1 MSRTAN
7 NASREKTPLPEGNS
21 PLPGAR
27 TPLPGAWTRWIGLR
41 YLRARRDNRFVGFIS
56 GISMAGI
63 ALGVMTLIAVLSV
76 MNGFERELQQRI
88 LDVVAHATLEGEAG
102 RLDEWQQ
109 IRRLT
114 GGRPGV
120 VAVAPFI
127 EGRGM
132 LVAGERSAAV
142 ELRAII
148 PDDERA
154 VSDLHRHV
162 TGKGFDELVPGTWRI
177 LLGRGLAEKLA
188 VAPGDVVQ
196 LVIAQ
201 GNVTPAG
208 VAPRMR
214 RFTIAGLIDS
224 GMYEFDQGLA
234 LVHLDDARR
243 LYRLGD
249 SVTGLRYAFED
260 ADSAGRRIRDIA
272 ESLGGRYLI
281 SDWSRRHGNFFRS
294 IQVTKSIMFFVLLLV
309 VAVAAFNIIATLVM
323 VVKEKRAD
331 IAILRTLG
339 GSPRDMLTIFVVQGT
354 VIGFAGTAAGVAL
367 GLLVSANI
375 TKIVHG
381 LERAIGVAFVDP
393 RVYFISDLP
402 AEIRMADV
410 LLIGGTALA
419 LCIAATV
426 YPAWRAATTL
436 PAEALRHEV

>member
-1 MSRTAN
+1 MNSTAD
-7 NASREKTPLPEGNS
+7 SGRLEKT
-21 PLPGAR
+21 AF
-27 TPLPGAWTRWIGLR
+27 PGAWTGWIGFR

-76 MNGFERELQQRI
+76 MNGFERDLQQRI
-88 LDVVAHATLEGEAG
+88 LDVVSHATLEGDGG
-102 RLDEWQQ
+102 RLDDWEA
-109 IRRLT
+109 IRGLT
-114 GGRPGV
+114 GRQPGV

-132 LVAGERSAAV
+132 LVAGERSGAV
-142 ELRAII
+142 ELRAIL
-148 PDDERA
+148 PEDERA
-154 VSDLHRHV
+154 VSALHRHLS
-162 TGKGFDELVPGTWRI
+162 GRGYDELTPGAWRI
-177 LLGRGLAEKLA
+177 LLGRGLAGKLG
-188 VAPGDVVQ
+188 VAAGDQVQ
-196 LVIAQ
+196 VVIAQ

-214 RFTIAGLIDS
+214 RFTVAGTIDV

-234 LVHLDDARR
+234 VIHLDDARR
-243 LYRLGD
+243 LYRMGG
-249 SVTGLRYAFED
+249 SVTGLRYAFDD
-260 ADSAGRRIRDIA
+260 AASAGRRIREIA
-272 ESLGGRYLI
+272 GTVDGPLLI

-309 VAVAAFNIIATLVM
+309 VAVAAFNIISTLVM

-354 VIGFAGTAAGVAL
+354 VIGVLGTAAGVAL
-367 GLLVSANI
+367 GVLVSANI
-375 TKIVHG
+375 TAIVHG
-381 LERAIGVAFVDP
+381 LERVIGIVLVDP

-402 AEIRMADV
+402 SEIRSADV

-426 YPAWRAATTL
+426 YPAWRAATTQ

>member
-1 MSRTAN
+1 MNRT
-7 NASREKTPLPEGNS
+7 
-21 PLPGAR
+21 
-27 TPLPGAWTRWIGLR
+27 LPGAWTRWIGFR

-76 MNGFERELQQRI
+76 MNGFERDLQQRI
-88 LDVVAHATLEGEAG
+88 LDVVSHATLEGEEG
-102 RLDEWQQ
+102 RLDDWQP

-114 GGRPGV
+114 EGRPGV

-142 ELRAII
+142 ELRAIL

-154 VSDLHRHV
+154 VSALHRHV
-162 TGKGFDELVPGTWRI
+162 SGQDFGELVPGAWRV
-177 LLGRGLAEKLA
+177 LLGSGLAEKLG
-188 VAPGDVVQ
+188 VTRGDLVQ
-196 LVIAQ
+196 VVIAQ

-214 RFTIAGLIDS
+214 RFTVAGLIEV

-243 LYRLGD
+243 LYRMGE
-249 SVTGLRYAFED
+249 SVTGLRYAFAD
-260 ADSAGRRIRDIA
+260 ADSAGASIREIA
-272 ESLGGRYLI
+272 ESLGGSYLI

-309 VAVAAFNIIATLVM
+309 VAVAAFNIISTLVM

-339 GSPRDMLTIFVVQGT
+339 GSPRDMLTIFIVQGT
-354 VIGFAGTAAGVAL
+354 VIGLAGTAAGVAL

-375 TKIVHG
+375 TTIVHG
-381 LERAIGVAFVDP
+381 IEQAMGIAFVDP

-419 LCIAATV
+419 LCIAATI
-426 YPAWRAATTL
+426 YPAWRAAATL